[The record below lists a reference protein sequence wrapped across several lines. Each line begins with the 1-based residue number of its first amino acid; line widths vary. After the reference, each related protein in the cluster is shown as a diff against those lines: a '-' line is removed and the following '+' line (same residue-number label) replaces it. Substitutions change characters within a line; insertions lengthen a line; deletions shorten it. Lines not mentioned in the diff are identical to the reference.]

1 MMDLTAIGNTI
12 IRVGEVLTLVIV
24 GLCATVFI
32 DPKVSTYHKLE
43 IAICLILL
51 AAIAFLG

>member
-1 MMDLTAIGNTI
+1 MDLTAIGNTI